1 MGVKTQ
7 DEYISSAQQACK
19 VTAQKVSSYFQLNR
33 TVGLVE
39 DNIFCQDPC
48 WKESKKSMK
57 CLDDNDYIKGKCQRE
72 FENYNNCKAF
82 WNTIYWAR
90 KRAGKYPLLP
100 ESEEE
105 RDLFKQKYKET
116 GKIPTEL

>member
-7 DEYISSAQQACK
+7 DEYISSAQKACK
-19 VTAQKVSSYFQLNR
+19 VTVQK
-33 TVGLVE
+33 
-39 DNIFCQDPC
+39 DPC
-48 WKESKKSMK
+48 WKENKRSMK
-57 CLDDNDYIKGKCQRE
+57 CLDENDYIKGKCQKE

-82 WNTIYWAR
+82 WNSIYWAR
-90 KRAGKYPLLP
+90 KRAGKYPFLP

-105 RDLFKQKYKET
+105 RDLYKQKYRET